1 MEDFLAQFIKA
12 LPEVATTPKR
22 DLAKKE
28 PVWTCAVCGAPHRAD
43 RDECRRCYKPRPA
56 AVAPQA
62 VNGAAPS
69 PPGAPVAAAPPGDPP
84 RDAQVEA
91 ALQFLPPGTLERAGI
106 LPGQAWAPTDPLDIM
121 RAVGLRPAS
130 VRTAPASVAAV
141 APVRVTTEPA
151 VPHTSGTATAP
162 RAEPAK
168 ALQELL
174 VLQQRIAKNQAAV
187 ARLEQAIADSQAEL
201 AVSRKAIQVLEKDYA
216 KLHAEVG
223 VSQEPAASSA
233 LGDDRDLADVVQ
245 AVRQVV
251 ATLQDHGQLQYK
263 YELYADAIGGDAAP
277 LEPAAWITNE
287 IALHLSSL
295 TAFCDRVDAGY
306 RLVKK
311 RKADGA

>member
-1 MEDFLAQFIKA
+1 M
-12 LPEVATTPKR
+12 
-22 DLAKKE
+22 
-28 PVWTCAVCGAPHRAD
+28 
-43 RDECRRCYKPRPA
+43 
-56 AVAPQA
+56 
-62 VNGAAPS
+62 
-69 PPGAPVAAAPPGDPP
+69 
-84 RDAQVEA
+84 
-91 ALQFLPPGTLERAGI
+91 
-106 LPGQAWAPTDPLDIM
+106 
-121 RAVGLRPAS
+121 
-130 VRTAPASVAAV
+130 
-141 APVRVTTEPA
+141 
-151 VPHTSGTATAP
+151 
-162 RAEPAK
+162 
-168 ALQELL
+168 
-174 VLQQRIAKNQAAV
+174 QQRIAKNQAVV
-187 ARLEQAIADSQAEL
+187 ARLEKVIADSQAEL

-295 TAFCDRVDAGY
+295 TAFCDRVDSGY

>member
-1 MEDFLAQFIKA
+1 MEDFMAHFLKVQ
-12 LPEVATTPKR
+12 PEAATIPKK
-22 DLAKKE
+22 DLAKAE
-28 PVWTCAVCGAPHRAD
+28 PVWACAECGAPHRAD
-43 RDECRRCYKPRPA
+43 RDACKRCYKPRPA

-62 VNGAAPS
+62 VNGAAPC
-69 PPGAPVAAAPPGDPP
+69 PPGAPVAAAPPGDPL
-84 RDAQVEA
+84 RDAHIEA

-106 LPGQAWAPTDPLDIM
+106 LPGQPQAPTDPLDLM
-121 RAVGLRPAS
+121 RAVGLRPAL
-130 VRTAPASVAAV
+130 VRTAPAPAAAAVPVGVAA
-141 APVRVTTEPA
+141 EPA
-151 VPHTSGTATAP
+151 GPRASGTAAAP
-162 RAEPAK
+162 KAEPAK

-174 VLQQRIAKNQAAV
+174 VLQQRIAKNQAVV
-187 ARLEQAIADSQAEL
+187 ARLEKVIADSQAEL

-223 VSQEPAASSA
+223 VSQEPATLPA

-295 TAFCDRVDAGY
+295 TAFCDRVDSGY